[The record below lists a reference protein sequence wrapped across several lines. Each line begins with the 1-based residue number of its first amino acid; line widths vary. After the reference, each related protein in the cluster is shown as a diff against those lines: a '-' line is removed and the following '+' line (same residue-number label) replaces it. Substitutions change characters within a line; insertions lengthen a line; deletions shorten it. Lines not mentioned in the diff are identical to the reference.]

1 MNSYSFGLV
10 LLAGLSGICLSLIG
24 IAFRIGQN
32 RGVIPLHI
40 SMCMGL
46 AGAVF
51 FGVQVHW
58 GDFRELP
65 LFVWIMVLLV
75 TAGQIGAMHLVR
87 ICLGM
92 GPLSPLWSAM
102 NLTFLPVVLYSA
114 VTFGERIILTSYAA
128 LAAAIICVVFASQIG
143 GESDSGDE
151 ATPHRSLRTK
161 AIYAGLLLLVLLG
174 NSLVFIVIK
183 DLGTRT
189 VSINSDATYLTRYL
203 APIYFLMYISLAV
216 FSGLTAWMQK
226 AVPSRYMDLV
236 WLGALAAG
244 GSIAGLL
251 LLKVCIPLPVALV
264 FTING
269 MITILGGVVASVIF
283 FGESLKPAWYG
294 TVGFGLLA
302 VFLANLDKLLSI

>member
-1 MNSYSFGLV
+1 MSGSTIGLV

-24 IAFRIGQN
+24 ISFRIGQN

-51 FGVQVHW
+51 FGVQANW
-58 GDFRELP
+58 ADFGELP
-65 LFVWIMVLLV
+65 TFVWIMVLLT

-102 NLTFLPVVLYSA
+102 NLTFLPVILYSA
-114 VTFGERIILTSYAA
+114 VVFTEKITLTGYAA
-128 LAAAIICVVFASQIG
+128 LLAAVICVFFASLIS
-143 GESDSGDE
+143 SDSSPEDE
-151 ATPHRSLRTK
+151 ADRKRSTRIKLT
-161 AIYAGLLLLVLLG
+161 YASLLVLVLIG
-174 NSLVFIVIK
+174 NSLVFVVIK
-183 DLGTRT
+183 DLGTRVIESGGDT
-189 VSINSDATYLTRYL
+189 TYLMRYL

-216 FSGLTAWMQK
+216 FSGFTAWIQK
-226 AVPSRYMDLV
+226 AVPNRYSDLIR
-236 WLGALAAG
+236 LGVLAAG
-244 GSIAGLL
+244 GSISGLL
-251 LLKVCIPLPVALV
+251 LLKVCMPLPATLV

-269 MITILGGVVASVIF
+269 MITILGGAVASVIF
-283 FGESLKPAWYG
+283 FGEALKPSWYG

-302 VFLANLDKLLSI
+302 VLLANL